1 MSALFALPAE
11 LHRVRGEFLLRRDP
25 SNVSAA
31 EDAFNRALEIARSQQ
46 TKTFELRG
54 ALGLA
59 RLYITDGRAAAV
71 SEVLAS
77 VLVDFDMG
85 QDLHEIEEAEKLLKH
100 SH

>member
-1 MSALFALPAE
+1 MNSSRAGVYQTGQHWLDAE
-11 LHRVRGEFLLRRDP
+11 LHRVRGKLLWRNEAP
-25 SNVSAA
+25 TGCCPEA
-31 EDAFNRALEIARSQQ
+31 AFNRALEIARSQQ

-59 RLYITDGRAAAV
+59 RLYITDGRAVAV

-85 QDLHEIEEAEKLLKH
+85 QDLLEIE
-100 SH
+100 